1 MTYLMATEVPL
12 VGVYIAN
19 MEVHPTTQKG
29 IEISTTGYSFTC
41 IRPTL
46 PFFLNI
52 SFIDPHPPLTP
63 PAAYYDRYIHRDLP
77 NPIIGDWAPEFDGP
91 RRGLTPMLGKF
102 ASTNMTCAV
111 LVLLITA

>member
-1 MTYLMATEVPL
+1 MTYLMATAVPPC
-12 VGVYIAN
+12 GSIYSY

-52 SFIDPHPPLTP
+52 SFIDPHPPLMP
-63 PAAYYDRYIHRDLP
+63 PVAYYDRYSHRDLP
-77 NPIIGDWAPEFDGP
+77 DPTIG
-91 RRGLTPMLGKF
+91 
-102 ASTNMTCAV
+102 
-111 LVLLITA
+111 

>member
-1 MTYLMATEVPL
+1 MTYLMATAVPPC
-12 VGVYIAN
+12 GSIYSY

-52 SFIDPHPPLTP
+52 SFIDPHPPLMP
-63 PAAYYDRYIHRDLP
+63 PVAYYDRYFHRDLP
-77 NPIIGDWAPEFDGP
+77 DPTIGDGVPEFDGS
-91 RRGLTPMLGKF
+91 RRVLTSMPGKF
-102 ASTNMTCAV
+102 ALTDTTCAV
-111 LVLLITA
+111 LTLLITA

>member
-1 MTYLMATEVPL
+1 MDFLR
-12 VGVYIAN
+12 
-19 MEVHPTTQKG
+19 K
-29 IEISTTGYSFTC
+29 
-41 IRPTL
+41 RDPTL

-52 SFIDPHPPLTP
+52 SFIDLHPPLTP